1 MLQKVINYLK
11 SLLISKD
18 KVKIQTINN
27 IYHSPILKKSI
38 IFDIQLF
45 KNLSQHDK
53 VQVFYEMYENSAI
66 VYSAVEYVVSSVLAL
81 PYYYYHPDKNI
92 QDTIIYHLTHNK
104 INTLIENIIRDYIIK
119 GFALYQIYQ
128 EEEIKT
134 QKIEVYDNI
143 KDNFIKISNKYYHL
157 SDFIFL
163 SSPIPVLT
171 TIIPLYN
178 IVKTLED
185 SLFLNLTRFGIPYN
199 IIKFKT
205 NIDPSKVE
213 EIEQILK
220 NYYSKDISIPF
231 LAYSENLLDYEFK
244 TPENII
250 DDYINVYVLIE
261 KIIYKVLGILPTIS
275 SDIGGSYA
283 KAKVQENMFLRRIS
297 LMLTKTLE
305 EINKKLLPKLFIY
318 LNLDKYVI
326 EDNLGYFSLS
336 EDFENNLKLKILE
349 SEVKNNGQ
357 D

>member
-1 MLQKVINYLK
+1 MLQKIINYLK
-11 SLLISKD
+11 SLLVSKT
-18 KVKIQTINN
+18 KIKAQSTNN
-27 IYHSPILKKSI
+27 IYHSSILRKSI
-38 IFDIQLF
+38 IFDVQTF
-45 KNLSQHDK
+45 KNLSQYDK
-53 VQVFYEMYENSAI
+53 VQVFLEMYENSAI

-81 PYYYYHPDKNI
+81 PYYYYHKDKNI
-92 QDTIIYHLTHNK
+92 QSLINYHLSHNK
-104 INTLIENIIRDYIIK
+104 INTLIESIIRDYIVK

-128 EEEIKT
+128 EEELKT
-134 QKIEVYDNI
+134 QKIETYESI
-143 KDNFIKISNKYYHL
+143 KDNFIKINSKYYHL
-157 SDFIFL
+157 NDFIFL
-163 SSPIPVLT
+163 TSSIPPLT

-213 EIEQILK
+213 EIEQILQ
-220 NYYSKDISIPF
+220 NYYSKDVSIPF

-250 DDYINVYVLIE
+250 DDYINVYVLVE

-305 EINKKLLPKLFIY
+305 EINKKLLPKLFIQ
-318 LNLDKYVI
+318 LNLDDYVI
-326 EDNLGYFSLS
+326 EDNIGYFILS
-336 EDFENNLKLKILE
+336 EDFENNLKIRILE
-349 SEVKNNGQ
+349 SEVNKDG
-357 D
+357 